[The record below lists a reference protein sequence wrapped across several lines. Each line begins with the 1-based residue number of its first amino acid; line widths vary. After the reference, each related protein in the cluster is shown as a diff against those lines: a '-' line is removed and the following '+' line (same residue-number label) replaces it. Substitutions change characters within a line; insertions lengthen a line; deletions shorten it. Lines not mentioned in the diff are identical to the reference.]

1 MDEYLNESRKMYFDY
16 NDFTPGPI
24 VVNQDEL
31 EEALLAGDMYYKDRI
46 SLKEKVF
53 DNTDYASEKLYHIIQ
68 GIIYK
73 H

>member
-53 DNTDYASEKLYHIIQ
+53 DNTDYASEKLYHKIQ